1 MMNLTQIETN
11 LKQLVNSFDK
21 ETFIY
26 DLLAAYYMPKA
37 TISRFPL
44 YPSNAKKSSP
54 NAPSEF

>member
-37 TISRFPL
+37 TISRL
-44 YPSNAKKSSP
+44 QLNPSNAKKSSP